1 MSRRDDPKRALADF
15 EVTEVRERD
24 GILVVAVRGE
34 IDLDT
39 AGELRRRLES
49 RNCNVSPIV
58 LDLSDCAFLD
68 SVGISLIVTASRRAD
83 GRGASGFAV
92 VAIPDSQARRTLRLT
107 NVDSR
112 IPVLGSREAALE
124 TVRSSR

>member
-1 MSRRDDPKRALADF
+1 MDF
-15 EVTEVRERD
+15 EVTEERERD
-24 GILVVAVRGE
+24 GILVIAVRGE

-49 RNCNVSPIV
+49 RDGNLPPLV
-58 LDLSDCAFLD
+58 LDLTGCAFLD
-68 SVGISLIVTASRRAD
+68 SAGVSLIVRTARQAD
-83 GRGASGFAV
+83 GGGRSGFAV
-92 VAIPDSQARRTLRLT
+92 AAAPDSHARRALRLT

-112 IPVLGSREAALE
+112 IAVLGSREAALE